1 MELDARVCNRAR
13 LARDSRFDGRFFI
26 GVLSTGIYCRPICPS
41 PTAKRVNVRFFR
53 SAEEAVT
60 AGFRP
65 CLRCRPESAPGTPA
79 WNGTSA
85 TVSRALRLITEGAL
99 QDHSV
104 AELSERLGVSAR
116 HLHRLFLIHLGASP
130 VAVMKT
136 WRLHFAKQLIS
147 DTDLPMFRI
156 AEAAG
161 FRSVRRFN
169 DSIRRLYDRTPSS
182 LRRMSPV
189 TLRARQ
195 DEYVFRLSYR
205 PPFDWESLVEFLAER
220 AIPGVEEVVSG
231 AYRRSFAHDGRHGIL
246 EVRHEK
252 RVGALEVHIR
262 FSEPLS
268 LLPIVTRLRGMFDLT
283 TDVSAIIRYFR
294 RDPLLGP
301 LVQKY
306 PALRVPGA
314 WDGFELAVRAI
325 LGQQVTVAAAST
337 LAGRLAQ
344 RLGEPLSTFDGGG
357 LTVVFPGAQVL
368 AKAVFEGMP
377 RARAHAIRSLAEAV
391 TSGRITF
398 GETDE
403 ATTARLACLSGIGD
417 WTAQYIA
424 MRALRQPDAFPADDL
439 VLRRMVG
446 RGRPLSATTLRE
458 RAEVWRPWR
467 AYAAIY
473 LWRAAGEAG
482 DLPAIATSSAPRLR
496 SVLHSAPAPALPSH
510 RREGLARR

>member
-1 MELDARVCNRAR
+1 MELDARICDRAR
-13 LARDSRFDGRFFI
+13 LARDARFDGLFFI

-41 PTAKRVNVRFFR
+41 PTAKRVNLRYFR

-79 WNGTSA
+79 WKGTSA

-99 QDHSV
+99 QDHTV

-116 HLHRLFLIHLGASP
+116 HLHRLFLVHLGASP
-130 VAVMKT
+130 IAVMRT
-136 WRLHFAKQLIS
+136 WRLQFAKQLIS
-147 DTDLPMFRI
+147 DTDLPMFRV
-156 AEAAG
+156 AQASG

-169 DSIRRLYDRTPSS
+169 DSIRRLYGRTPSS
-182 LRRMSPV
+182 LRRMRSFA
-189 TLRARQ
+189 LRARQ
-195 DEYVFRLSYR
+195 DEYIFRLSYR
-205 PPFDWESLVEFLAER
+205 PPFDWESLVEFLAAR
-220 AIPGVEEVVSG
+220 AIPGVEEVVAG
-231 AYRRSFAHDGRHGIL
+231 AYRRSFEHEGRHGIL

-252 RVGALEVHIR
+252 RAQALEVRIR
-262 FSEPLS
+262 LSESLS
-268 LLPIVTRLRGMFDLT
+268 LLPIVTRLRGMFDLA
-283 TDVSAIIRYFR
+283 TDVSTITRYFR

-314 WDGFELAVRAI
+314 WDAFELAVRAI

-344 RLGEPLSTFDGGG
+344 RLGEPLSVPDRGG
-357 LTVVFPGAQVL
+357 LTVVFPRAEVL
-368 AKAVFEGMP
+368 ANARVEGVP
-377 RARAHAIRSLAEAV
+377 RARAQAIRSVARAV

-398 GETDE
+398 RGTDE
-403 ATTARLACLSGIGD
+403 ATVADLARVGGIGE

-424 MRALRQPDAFPADDL
+424 MRALRQPDAFPAGDL

-446 RGRPLSATTLRE
+446 QGSPLTAKALRE
-458 RAEVWRPWR
+458 RAEKWRPWR

-473 LWRAAGEAG
+473 LWRAAA
-482 DLPAIATSSAPRLR
+482 DLLSPLAAEFSSRGHDAVAR
-496 SVLHSAPAPALPSH
+496 STAK
-510 RREGLARR
+510 